1 MTIKLVEPTRFAADW
16 EDVTHACAQCGT
28 ELTRTV
34 RPASGQPAAA

>member
-1 MTIKLVEPTRFAADW
+1 MFIKSVEPTGFAADW
-16 EDVTHACAQCGT
+16 DDVTHACAQCGT